1 MAKQLSDREID
12 AILYKLRDR
21 LGFKE
26 RAHVKA
32 MLEEERSGGLYE
44 EELRKGLRKLRA
56 EFKISEGD
64 ASAIE
69 EVIFSN

>member
-1 MAKQLSDREID
+1 MSKQLSDREID
-12 AILYKLRDR
+12 AILYKLRER